1 MEEECHQLDQ
11 KPWTQH
17 HSRLTVTPS
26 ANTPLQLKRG
36 HNSQERKAELE
47 SYTTV
52 LRARI
57 AQIAVHVQEPEN
69 DSLLLALEQEYTSA
83 SQKMRDAVSSFV
95 SVMESITLKY
105 NYRISSNKRCTS
117 NSSRRDRELAE
128 IVVALDLEPHIN
140 IFITNIA
147 IPMHQIM
154 LQSYYQRLFRGLAAL
169 LRRATKK
176 TNT

>member
-1 MEEECHQLDQ
+1 M
-11 KPWTQH
+11 
-17 HSRLTVTPS
+17 PS
-26 ANTPLQLKRG
+26 ARPKTMDTAPQQIDRDTFSQYSTAIKERSQL
-36 HNSQERKAELE
+36 QERKAELE

-117 NSSRRDRELAE
+117 NSSCRDRELAE
-128 IVVALDLEPHIN
+128 IVVALD
-140 IFITNIA
+140 
-147 IPMHQIM
+147 
-154 LQSYYQRLFRGLAAL
+154 
-169 LRRATKK
+169 
-176 TNT
+176 